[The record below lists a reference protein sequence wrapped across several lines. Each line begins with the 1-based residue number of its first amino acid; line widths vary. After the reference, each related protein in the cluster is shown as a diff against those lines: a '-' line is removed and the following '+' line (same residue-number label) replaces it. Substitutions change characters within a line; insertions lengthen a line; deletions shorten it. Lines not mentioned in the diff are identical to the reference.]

1 MRPVVVNC
9 RRVKNPDVYIGR
21 ATGKRGKWGNPYTHI
36 PDKATLA
43 VHIVGSR
50 EEAIAAY
57 REYITNGEGRHLLE
71 DLHELKGKTL
81 GCWCAPLACHGD
93 VLADLVEEH
102 CKEDET

>member
-1 MRPVVVNC
+1 MRPVVVHC
-9 RRVKNPDVYIGR
+9 KREPSDVYIGR
-21 ATGKRGKWGNPYTHI
+21 PSKWGNPYTHT
-36 PDKATLA
+36 PDRSTLA
-43 VHIVGSR
+43 RYVVASR
-50 EEAIAAY
+50 QEAVEAF
-57 REYITNGEGRHLLE
+57 REYITNGEGRHLLA